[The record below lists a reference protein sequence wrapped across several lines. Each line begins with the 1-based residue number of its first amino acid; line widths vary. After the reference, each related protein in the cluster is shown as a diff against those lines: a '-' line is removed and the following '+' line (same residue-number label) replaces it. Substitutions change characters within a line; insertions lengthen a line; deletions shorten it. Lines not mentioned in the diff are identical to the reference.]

1 MYILDKLKWLFFK
14 RFLLKIKLTGFD
26 AHRKTYANSATVFN
40 KYNRLYADSVVI
52 NSNIGRYTYIA
63 GARVANASVGPFCSI
78 GPQAIVGGLGR
89 HPIDY
94 LSTHPIF
101 YSVDN
106 NLGVSFID
114 RDLSYNVFH
123 EFLPVVI
130 GADVWIG
137 ARVTVLDGIEVGHGA
152 IIAAGAVVTK
162 NVPPYAVVGG
172 VPAKI
177 IKFRFSSQ
185 IIGELLREK
194 WWEQD
199 DEQIKKYFHIFNRK
213 YNFNNV

>member
-1 MYILDKLKWLFFK
+1 MYILNKLKWLFFK

-40 KYNRLYADSVVI
+40 KYNRLYSDSVVI
-52 NSNIGRYTYIA
+52 NSNIGRYTYVA

-89 HPIDY
+89 HPIDH

-106 NLGVSFID
+106 KIGVSFVD
-114 RDLSYNVFH
+114 KDLTYNVFH

-137 ARVTVLDGIEVGHGA
+137 ARATVLDGIEVGHGA

-177 IKFRFSSQ
+177 IKFRFSNQ
-185 IIGELLREK
+185 IINELLRDK

-199 DEQIKKYFHIFNRK
+199 DEQIKEYLHIFNGK
-213 YNFNNV
+213 NNFNNL